1 MLIVIASDVHGSSFR
16 LRTLEKAY
24 PQADL
29 FLCAGDFNDPDFDQ
43 NPWLSVAGNN
53 DRPGLLPQTRIVKTG
68 QGNIYME
75 HGDRYPAK
83 IRVTRLAEQARQNDC
98 QVAVF
103 GHTHRPLIEQHENV
117 YVINPGSLYRSRGE
131 IGISYALLHW
141 DEKECRATLHSYY
154 DLPESVL

>member
-1 MLIVIASDVHGSSFR
+1 MLIVIASDVHGNSFR
-16 LRTLEKAY
+16 LRNLEKAY

-43 NPWLSVAGNN
+43 NPWISVAGNN
-53 DRPGLLPQTRIVKTG
+53 DQPGLLPRVRVVQTGLGK
-68 QGNIYME
+68 IYME
-75 HGDRYPAK
+75 HGDSYPAK
-83 IRVTRLAEQARQNDC
+83 TRISCLIEQARRNDC
-98 QVAVF
+98 RIAVF

-131 IGISYALLHW
+131 IGISYVLLRW
-141 DEKECRATLHSYY
+141 DENECEASLHSYY